1 RSGQSYEGGAS
12 AMLTMDDALE
22 QVGEFGWFQKQ
33 AFLTLCL
40 LSAAFAPIYV
50 GIVFLAFTPDHRC
63 RSPGVPELSRRC
75 GWSLAEELN
84 YTVPG
89 PGPEGQAFP
98 RQCRRYEVDWNQSAL
113 GCVDPLA
120 GLAANSSLLPLGP
133 CRYGWVYDT
142 PGSSVVTEFNLVC
155 DDSWKVDLFQSCV
168 NVGFFLGSLGA
179 GYIADRFGRK
189 VCLLATTL
197 ISAILG
203 VLTAVAP
210 DYTSLLL
217 FRLGQGLVS
226 KGSWTAGYTLITE
239 FVSLGYRRTVAI
251 LYQVAFTVGLVLLSG
266 LAYAVPHWRW
276 LQLAVSLPT
285 FLLPLCYW
293 FVPESP
299 RWLLSQKR
307 NTQAVKI
314 MDHIAQ
320 KNGKLPP
327 ADLKMLSLKEDVTE
341 KLSPSFV
348 DLFRT
353 PHLRKHTFI
362 LMYLWLTSSVLYQ
375 GLIMHMGVTG
385 GNLYLDFFYSALVE
399 FPAAFII
406 LVTIER
412 FGCLCPLAGSNLVVG
427 AACFLMIF
435 ISHDLH
441 WLNIVVACA
450 GRMGITLA
458 FQMVCLVNAELYPTF
473 LRNLGVMVCSSLCDL
488 GGVITPFL
496 VFRLMEAY
504 HSFCLVRLRETFIIP
519 CFQLSVNTR
528 ELFDEQMVPPS
539 ESALGLVAGGMTL
552 LLPETKGVALPETIK
567 DAENLRRKAK
577 PKENKIYLQVQTSE
591 FNSQAPERDA
601 PLGTGWQR

>member
-1 RSGQSYEGGAS
+1 
-12 AMLTMDDALE
+12 MLTVDDVLE

-33 AFLTLCL
+33 AFLILCL
-40 LSAAFAPIYV
+40 ISAAFAPIYV

-63 RSPGVPELSRRC
+63 RSPGVAELSRRC

-98 RQCRRYEVDWNQSAL
+98 RRCRRYEVDWNQSAL

-133 CRYGWVYDT
+133 CRHGWVYDT
-142 PGSSVVTEFNLVC
+142 PGSSIVTECRLVGRNHESKVSLDTTQLFNLVC

-168 NVGFFLGSLGA
+168 NVGFFLGSLGI

-239 FVSLGYRRTVAI
+239 FVGLGYRRTVAI

-285 FLLPLCYW
+285 FLLLLCYW

-327 ADLKMLSLKEDVTE
+327 PDLKMLSLEEDVTE
-341 KLSPSFV
+341 KLSPSFAG
-348 DLFRT
+348 LFRT

-362 LMYLWLTSSVLYQ
+362 LMYLCPGHCVSGLAQESCAPLRDGPLRTPQVPGAFLMTLSIRLNSVSSELLTKQAKVTDRVTPSSTSS
-375 GLIMHMGVTG
+375 
-385 GNLYLDFFYSALVE
+385 
-399 FPAAFII
+399 
-406 LVTIER
+406 
-412 FGCLCPLAGSNLVVG
+412 LAS
-427 AACFLMIF
+427 
-435 ISHDLH
+435 
-441 WLNIVVACA
+441 
-450 GRMGITLA
+450 
-458 FQMVCLVNAELYPTF
+458 
-473 LRNLGVMVCSSLCDL
+473 
-488 GGVITPFL
+488 
-496 VFRLMEAY
+496 
-504 HSFCLVRLRETFIIP
+504 
-519 CFQLSVNTR
+519 
-528 ELFDEQMVPPS
+528 
-539 ESALGLVAGGMTL
+539 
-552 LLPETKGVALPETIK
+552 
-567 DAENLRRKAK
+567 
-577 PKENKIYLQVQTSE
+577 
-591 FNSQAPERDA
+591 
-601 PLGTGWQR
+601 

>member
-1 RSGQSYEGGAS
+1 
-12 AMLTMDDALE
+12 MLTVDDALE

-33 AFLTLCL
+33 AFLALCL

-133 CRYGWVYDT
+133 CRHGWVYDT

-239 FVSLGYRRTVAI
+239 FVGLGYRRTVAI

-327 ADLKMLSLKEDVTE
+327 VDLKMLSLKEDVTE

-412 FGCLCPLAGSNLVVG
+412 FGCLYPLAGSNLVVG

-441 WLNIVVACA
+441 WLNIVVACV

-473 LRNLGVMVCSSLCDL
+473 LSSFGASCRGNDAASSGDQGGHFARDHQGRGEPAEESKAQRKQDL
-488 GGVITPFL
+488 PSGPNI
-496 VFRLMEAY
+496 R
-504 HSFCLVRLRETFIIP
+504 I
-519 CFQLSVNTR
+519 QLAGTR
-528 ELFDEQMVPPS
+528 ERCSAGDRVAEMRTELSSEELLRSPKLF
-539 ESALGLVAGGMTL
+539 L
-552 LLPETKGVALPETIK
+552 LLACP
-567 DAENLRRKAK
+567 
-577 PKENKIYLQVQTSE
+577 
-591 FNSQAPERDA
+591 
-601 PLGTGWQR
+601 

>member
-1 RSGQSYEGGAS
+1 
-12 AMLTMDDALE
+12 MLTVDDVLE

-33 AFLTLCL
+33 AFLILCL
-40 LSAAFAPIYV
+40 ISAAFAPIYV

-63 RSPGVPELSRRC
+63 RSPGVAELSRRC

-98 RQCRRYEVDWNQSAL
+98 RRCRRYEVDWNQSAL

-133 CRYGWVYDT
+133 CRHGWVYDT
-142 PGSSVVTEFNLVC
+142 PGSSIVTEFNLVC

-168 NVGFFLGSLGA
+168 NVGFFLGSLGI

-203 VLTAVAP
+203 VLTAAAP

-239 FVSLGYRRTVAI
+239 FVGLGYRRTVAI

-285 FLLPLCYW
+285 FLLLLCYW

-307 NTQAVKI
+307 NTQAIKI
-314 MDHIAQ
+314 MDYIAQ

-327 ADLKMLSLKEDVTE
+327 PDLKMLSLEEDVTE
-341 KLSPSFV
+341 KLSPSFAG
-348 DLFRT
+348 LFRT

-362 LMYLWLTSSVLYQ
+362 LMYLWFTSSVLYQ

-406 LVTIER
+406 LVTTER
-412 FGCLCPLAGSNLVVG
+412 FGRLYPLAGSNLVVG

-435 ISHDLH
+435 ISH
-441 WLNIVVACA
+441 
-450 GRMGITLA
+450 
-458 FQMVCLVNAELYPTF
+458 AEET
-473 LRNLGVMVCSSLCDL
+473 
-488 GGVITPFL
+488 
-496 VFRLMEAY
+496 EA
-504 HSFCLVRLRETFIIP
+504 
-519 CFQLSVNTR
+519 
-528 ELFDEQMVPPS
+528 
-539 ESALGLVAGGMTL
+539 
-552 LLPETKGVALPETIK
+552 
-567 DAENLRRKAK
+567 
-577 PKENKIYLQVQTSE
+577 
-591 FNSQAPERDA
+591 
-601 PLGTGWQR
+601 

>member
-1 RSGQSYEGGAS
+1 
-12 AMLTMDDALE
+12 MLTVDDVLE

-33 AFLTLCL
+33 AFLILCL
-40 LSAAFAPIYV
+40 ISAAFAPIYV

-63 RSPGVPELSRRC
+63 RSPGVAELSRRC

-89 PGPEGQAFP
+89 PGPEGQAFA
-98 RQCRRYEVDWNQSAL
+98 RRCRRYEVDWNQSAL

-133 CRYGWVYDT
+133 CRHGWVYDT
-142 PGSSVVTEFNLVC
+142 PGSSIVTEFNLVC

-168 NVGFFLGSLGA
+168 NVGFFLGSLGI

-239 FVSLGYRRTVAI
+239 FVGLGYRRTVAI

-285 FLLPLCYW
+285 FLLLLCYW

-327 ADLKMLSLKEDVTE
+327 PDLKMLSLEEDITE
-341 KLSPSFV
+341 KLSPSFAG
-348 DLFRT
+348 LFRT

-362 LMYLWLTSSVLYQ
+362 LMYLWFTSSVLYQ

-412 FGCLCPLAGSNLVVG
+412 FGRLYPLAGSNLVVG

-441 WLNIVVACA
+441 WLNIVVACV

-473 LRNLGVMVCSSLCDL
+473 LSGFGAGCRGNDAASSGDQGGRFARDHQGRGEPAEESKAQRKQDL
-488 GGVITPFL
+488 PSDPNI
-496 VFRLMEAY
+496 R
-504 HSFCLVRLRETFIIP
+504 I
-519 CFQLSVNTR
+519 QLTGTR
-528 ELFDEQMVPPS
+528 ERCFAGDRVAEMRTELSSEEMLKSPKLF
-539 ESALGLVAGGMTL
+539 L
-552 LLPETKGVALPETIK
+552 LLACP
-567 DAENLRRKAK
+567 
-577 PKENKIYLQVQTSE
+577 
-591 FNSQAPERDA
+591 
-601 PLGTGWQR
+601 

>member
-1 RSGQSYEGGAS
+1 
-12 AMLTMDDALE
+12 MLTVDDALE

-133 CRYGWVYDT
+133 CRHGWVYDT

-239 FVSLGYRRTVAI
+239 FVGLGYRRTVAI

-285 FLLPLCYW
+285 FLLPPCCW

-399 FPAAFII
+399 FPAALII

-412 FGCLCPLAGSNLVVG
+412 FGCLYPLAGSSLVVG

-441 WLNIVVACA
+441 WLNIVVACV

-496 VFRLMEAY
+496 VFRLMEVWQG
-504 HSFCLVRLRETFIIP
+504 LPLI
-519 CFQLSVNTR
+519 
-528 ELFDEQMVPPS
+528 LFA
-539 ESALGLVAGGMTL
+539 ALGLVAGGMTL

-601 PLGTGWQR
+601 PLGTGRQR

>member
-1 RSGQSYEGGAS
+1 
-12 AMLTMDDALE
+12 MLTVDDVLE

-33 AFLTLCL
+33 AFLILCL
-40 LSAAFAPIYV
+40 ISAAFAPIYV

-63 RSPGVPELSRRC
+63 RSPGVAELSRRC

-98 RQCRRYEVDWNQSAL
+98 RRCRRYEVDWNQSAL

-133 CRYGWVYDT
+133 CRHGWVYDT
-142 PGSSVVTEFNLVC
+142 PGSSIVTEFNLVC

-168 NVGFFLGSLGA
+168 NVGFFLGSLGI

-203 VLTAVAP
+203 VLTAAAP

-239 FVSLGYRRTVAI
+239 FVGLGYRRTVAI

-285 FLLPLCYW
+285 FLLLLCYW

-307 NTQAVKI
+307 NTQAIKI
-314 MDHIAQ
+314 MDYIAQ

-327 ADLKMLSLKEDVTE
+327 PDLKMLSLEEDVTE
-341 KLSPSFV
+341 KLSPSFAG
-348 DLFRT
+348 LFRT

-362 LMYLWLTSSVLYQ
+362 LMYLWFTSSVLYQ

-406 LVTIER
+406 LVTTER
-412 FGCLCPLAGSNLVVG
+412 FGRLYPLAGSNLVVG

-441 WLNIVVACA
+441 WLNIVVACV

-473 LRNLGVMVCSSLCDL
+473 LSGFGAGCRGNDAASSGDQGGRFAGDHQGRGELAEESKAQRKQDL
-488 GGVITPFL
+488 PSDPNI
-496 VFRLMEAY
+496 R
-504 HSFCLVRLRETFIIP
+504 I
-519 CFQLSVNTR
+519 QLAGTR
-528 ELFDEQMVPPS
+528 ERCFAGDRVTEMRTELSSEEMLRSPKLF
-539 ESALGLVAGGMTL
+539 L
-552 LLPETKGVALPETIK
+552 LLACP
-567 DAENLRRKAK
+567 
-577 PKENKIYLQVQTSE
+577 
-591 FNSQAPERDA
+591 
-601 PLGTGWQR
+601 

>member
-1 RSGQSYEGGAS
+1 
-12 AMLTMDDALE
+12 MLTVDDALE

-33 AFLTLCL
+33 AFLALCL

-133 CRYGWVYDT
+133 CRHGWVYDT

-239 FVSLGYRRTVAI
+239 FVGLGYRRTVAI

-412 FGCLCPLAGSNLVVG
+412 FGCLYPLAGSNLVVG

-441 WLNIVVACA
+441 WLNIVVACV

-473 LRNLGVMVCSSLCDL
+473 LSGFGASCRGNDAASSGDQGGHFARDHQGRGEPAEESKAQRKQDL
-488 GGVITPFL
+488 PSGPNI
-496 VFRLMEAY
+496 R
-504 HSFCLVRLRETFIIP
+504 I
-519 CFQLSVNTR
+519 QLTGTR
-528 ELFDEQMVPPS
+528 ERCSAGDRVAEMRTELSSEELLRSPKLF
-539 ESALGLVAGGMTL
+539 L
-552 LLPETKGVALPETIK
+552 LLACP
-567 DAENLRRKAK
+567 
-577 PKENKIYLQVQTSE
+577 
-591 FNSQAPERDA
+591 
-601 PLGTGWQR
+601 

>member
-1 RSGQSYEGGAS
+1 
-12 AMLTMDDALE
+12 MLTVDDALE

-133 CRYGWVYDT
+133 CRHGWVYDT

-239 FVSLGYRRTVAI
+239 FVGLGYRRTVAI

-412 FGCLCPLAGSNLVVG
+412 FGCLYPLAGSNLVVG

-441 WLNIVVACA
+441 WLNIVVACV

-496 VFRLMEAY
+496 VFRLMEVWQGLPLILFGKQSPKKTRFTFRSK
-504 HSFCLVRLRETFIIP
+504 HQNSTRRHPREMLRWGPGGRDEDRVII
-519 CFQLSVNTR
+519 
-528 ELFDEQMVPPS
+528 
-539 ESALGLVAGGMTL
+539 
-552 LLPETKGVALPETIK
+552 
-567 DAENLRRKAK
+567 
-577 PKENKIYLQVQTSE
+577 
-591 FNSQAPERDA
+591 
-601 PLGTGWQR
+601 

>member
-1 RSGQSYEGGAS
+1 
-12 AMLTMDDALE
+12 MLTVDDVLE

-33 AFLTLCL
+33 AFLILCL

-50 GIVFLAFTPDHRC
+50 GTVFLAFTPDHRC
-63 RSPGVPELSRRC
+63 RSPGVAELSRRC
-75 GWSLAEELN
+75 GWSLAEELS

-98 RQCRRYEVDWNQSAL
+98 RRCRRYEVDWNQSAL

-133 CRYGWVYDT
+133 CRHGWVYDT
-142 PGSSVVTEFNLVC
+142 PGSSIVTEFNLVC

-168 NVGFFLGSLGA
+168 NVGFFLGSLGI

-239 FVSLGYRRTVAI
+239 FVGLGYRRTVAI

-285 FLLPLCYW
+285 FLLLLCYW

-314 MDHIAQ
+314 MDHIAR

-327 ADLKMLSLKEDVTE
+327 PDLKMLSLEEDVTE
-341 KLSPSFV
+341 KLSPSFAG
-348 DLFRT
+348 LFRT

-362 LMYLWLTSSVLYQ
+362 LMYLWFTSSVLYQ

-412 FGCLCPLAGSNLVVG
+412 FGRLYPLAGSNLVVG
-427 AACFLMIF
+427 AACFFMIF

-441 WLNIVVACA
+441 WLNIVVACV

-473 LRNLGVMVCSSLCDL
+473 LSGFGAGCRGNDAASSGDQGGRFARDHQGRGEPAEESKAQRKQDL
-488 GGVITPFL
+488 RSDPNI
-496 VFRLMEAY
+496 R
-504 HSFCLVRLRETFIIP
+504 I
-519 CFQLSVNTR
+519 QLAGTR
-528 ELFDEQMVPPS
+528 ERCFAGDRVAEMRTELSSEEMLGSPKLF
-539 ESALGLVAGGMTL
+539 L
-552 LLPETKGVALPETIK
+552 LLACP
-567 DAENLRRKAK
+567 
-577 PKENKIYLQVQTSE
+577 
-591 FNSQAPERDA
+591 
-601 PLGTGWQR
+601 